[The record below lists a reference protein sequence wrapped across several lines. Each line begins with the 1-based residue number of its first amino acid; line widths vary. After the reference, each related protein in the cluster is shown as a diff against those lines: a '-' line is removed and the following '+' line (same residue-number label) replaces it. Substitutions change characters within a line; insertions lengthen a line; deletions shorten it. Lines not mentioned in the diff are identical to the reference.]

1 MSRIGRKP
9 VDLPEKVK
17 VSADG
22 RMVSVSGPLGNL
34 DTLMPEGVTLDI
46 SDKQVQVNAPAKKTR
61 ANAGFLGLGRALVA
75 NMVTGVTAGYE
86 KNLLING
93 VGYRAELSGQKL
105 TLSLGYSHQIIL
117 DMPEGIKCE
126 VDKSQTKVKISGCN
140 KQVVGNIAARI
151 RSFKVAE
158 PYKAKGV
165 TYVGEQV
172 RRKVG
177 KAGSK

>member
-1 MSRIGRKP
+1 MQFVDEVDVNFEDNKITVLP
-9 VDLPEKVK
+9 VNNGKLAR
-17 VSADG
+17 SMWG
-22 RMVSVSGPLGNL
+22 MQR
-34 DTLMPEGVTLDI
+34 TLVDNI
-46 SDKQVQVNAPAKKTR
+46 
-61 ANAGFLGLGRALVA
+61 
-75 NMVTGVTAGYE
+75 VTGVTEGFSKTLE
-86 KNLLING
+86 ING

-117 DMPEGIKCE
+117 EMPEGIKCE

>member
-17 VSADG
+17 VSAEG

-34 DTLMPEGVTLDI
+34 DTLMPEGITLNI

-75 NMVTGVTAGYE
+75 NMVTGVTVGYE

-93 VGYRAELSGQKL
+93 VGYRAELSG
-105 TLSLGYSHQIIL
+105 
-117 DMPEGIKCE
+117 
-126 VDKSQTKVKISGCN
+126 
-140 KQVVGNIAARI
+140 
-151 RSFKVAE
+151 
-158 PYKAKGV
+158 
-165 TYVGEQV
+165 
-172 RRKVG
+172 
-177 KAGSK
+177 

>member
-1 MSRIGRKP
+1 MI
-9 VDLPEKVK
+9 
-17 VSADG
+17 
-22 RMVSVSGPLGNL
+22 
-34 DTLMPEGVTLDI
+34 T
-46 SDKQVQVNAPAKKTR
+46 
-61 ANAGFLGLGRALVA
+61 
-75 NMVTGVTAGYE
+75 
-86 KNLLING
+86 G

-105 TLSLGYSHQIIL
+105 TLSLGYSHQIFL
-117 DMPEGIKCE
+117 EMPEGIKCE
-126 VDKSQTKVKISGCN
+126 VDKSQTKVKISGCD

>member
-9 VDLPEKVK
+9 VEVPEKVQ
-17 VSADG
+17 VSVDG
-22 RMVSVSGPLGNL
+22 RAVSVVGPLGKL

-46 SDKQVQVNAPAKKTR
+46 TDKEVKVNAPAKKTR

-75 NMVTGVTAGYE
+75 NMVTGVTKGYE

-105 TLSLGYSHQIIL
+105 TLSLGYSHQIFL
-117 DMPEGIKCE
+117 EMPEGIKCE
-126 VDKSQTKVKISGCN
+126 VDKSQTKVKISGCD

-151 RSFKVAE
+151 RSFKIAE

-165 TYVGEQV
+165 TYEGEQV